1 MRNRTLTT
9 HLDVERPMRVLV
21 IGSGGREHAI
31 AWKLHREG
39 ATLFCAPGNPGI
51 AEVATCLPPPLRHFD
66 ALAQWGIEHKID
78 VTVIGPEAPLAA
90 GVVDAFNRRGL
101 AAFGPT
107 QAAAVLESSKV
118 FMKRLCQR
126 YGVPT
131 APCRI
136 FEDADSAAAYVR
148 SAGRPLVIKADGLAA
163 GKGVTVAVTVEEG
176 LAAVEAI
183 MVCRQFGEAGARVVV
198 EEVLEGEEVS
208 IFAVCDGTAAS
219 PLLPAQDHKRLLDDD
234 RGPNTG
240 GMGAYAPVPSMS
252 PQVRDRIM
260 DEILE
265 PVLWAMAQ
273 EGRPYRGVL
282 FAGIMLTPEGPQVL
296 EFNVRLG
303 DPEAQVLLPLLDSRL
318 TDALDAVLCGRAER
332 WAPRWRDEA
341 AVCVVL
347 ASEGYP
353 VDPRTDRVI
362 TGLQDAGARDGVLIF
377 HAGTAIRD
385 GDVVTAGG
393 RVLNVVGLGPI
404 DEARA
409 LAYRAVDAV
418 DFQGK
423 QFRRDIG
430 ERGRRPGGLG
440 EVALATRVKE
450 PHP

>member
-1 MRNRTLTT
+1 
-9 HLDVERPMRVLV
+9 MRVLV

-39 ATLFCAPGNPGI
+39 AELFCAPGNPGI
-51 AEVATCLPPPLRHFD
+51 AQVATCLSPLRDFD
-66 ALAQWGIEHKID
+66 ALAQWAIDHEID

-90 GVVDAFNRRGL
+90 GIVDAFDRRGL

-107 QAAAVLESSKV
+107 RAAAELESSKV

-136 FEDADSAAAYVR
+136 FEDAGSAAAYVR
-148 SAGRPLVIKADGLAA
+148 SAGRPLAIKADGLAA
-163 GKGVTVAVTVEEG
+163 GKGVTVAATVEAG
-176 LAAVEAI
+176 LAAVEAL
-183 MVCRQFGEAGARVVV
+183 MVSRQFGEAGARLVV

-208 IFAVCDGTAAS
+208 VFAICDGAAAS
-219 PLLPAQDHKRLLDDD
+219 PLLPAQDHKRLLDGD

-240 GMGAYAPVPSMS
+240 GMGAYAPVPWVS
-252 PQVRDRIM
+252 PQVRDRIT

-282 FAGIMLTPEGPQVL
+282 FAGIMLTPEGPQAL
-296 EFNVRLG
+296 EFNVRWG
-303 DPEAQVLLPLLDSRL
+303 DPEAQVLLPLLESPL
-318 TDALDAVLCGRAER
+318 ADAIDAVVCGRAER
-332 WAPRWRDEA
+332 WVPQWHDEA

-353 VDPRTDRVI
+353 VDPRVDRVI
-362 TGLQDAGARDGVLIF
+362 TGLEEAAAGDRVLIF
-377 HAGTAIRD
+377 HAGTAVRD

-393 RVLNVVGLGPI
+393 RVLNVVGLGTLE
-404 DEARA
+404 EARA

-418 DFQGK
+418 EFSGK
-423 QFRRDIG
+423 HFRRDIG
-430 ERGRRPGGLG
+430 MRGRTPGAPGG
-440 EVALATRVKE
+440 VALATRVKE
-450 PHP
+450 PHR

>member
-1 MRNRTLTT
+1 
-9 HLDVERPMRVLV
+9 MRVLV
-21 IGSGGREHAI
+21 IGSGGREHALV
-31 AWKLHREG
+31 WKLHREG

-51 AEVATCLPPPLRHFD
+51 AQVATCLPHPLREFD
-66 ALAQWGIEHKID
+66 ALAQWAVEHRID
-78 VTVIGPEAPLAA
+78 ATVVGPEAPLAA
-90 GVVDAFNRRGL
+90 GVVDVFGRRGL

-131 APCRI
+131 APCQI
-136 FEDADSAAAYVR
+136 FEDAGTAAAYVR
-148 SAGRPLVIKADGLAA
+148 SAGRPLAIKADGLAA
-163 GKGVTVAVTVEEG
+163 GKGVTVAATVEEG

-183 MVCRQFGEAGARVVV
+183 MVSRQFGEAGARVVV

-208 IFAVCDGTAAS
+208 VFAVCDGTAAS
-219 PLLPAQDHKRLLDDD
+219 PLLPAQDHKRLLDGD

-240 GMGAYAPVPSMS
+240 GMGAYAPVPSVS
-252 PQVRDRIM
+252 AQVRDRIT

-282 FAGIMLTPEGPQVL
+282 FAGVILTSQGPQVL

-303 DPEAQVLLPLLDSRL
+303 DPEAQVLLPLLDSPL
-318 TDALDAVLCGRAER
+318 TGAIDAVLCGRADR
-332 WAPRWRDEA
+332 WVAQWRGGA

-353 VDPRTDRVI
+353 VDPRAGRVI
-362 TGLQDAGARDGVLIF
+362 TGLDAAARDRVLIF
-377 HAGTAIRD
+377 HAGTAVRD

-404 DEARA
+404 DEARD

-423 QFRRDIG
+423 HFRRDIG
-430 ERGRRPGGLG
+430 VRGRRLGALGG
-440 EVALATRVKE
+440 VALAAPGKE
-450 PHP
+450 PHR